1 MAFGNST
8 VSSFGTAAGDILSGI
23 GNDMADNIKA
33 AGYDAEAANYGLAAK
48 FAGEN
53 VQFTQE
59 STAIQEAALQRNF
72 EMAQGKTQ
80 AEIAGAGFTNS
91 GSAQDIMRENAQQG
105 AIAQGTAAVQ
115 GSITELGYQE
125 QQQSYETMQSAA
137 TAAANSERSLGKFSE
152 ISGYVTAAI
161 SAASGITSLFTPK
174 G

>member
-33 AGYDAEAANYGLAAK
+33 AGYDAEAANYGLAAQ

-72 EMAQGKTQ
+72 DKAQGKTQ

-105 AIAQGTAAVQ
+105 AIAQGITAVQ

-125 QQQSYETMQSAA
+125 QQQSYETMQAAATSAA
-137 TAAANSERSLGKFSE
+137 SSERSLGKFSE
-152 ISGYVTAAI
+152 ISGFVTGALSGAA
-161 SAASGITSLFTPK
+161 GITSLFTPT
-174 G
+174 